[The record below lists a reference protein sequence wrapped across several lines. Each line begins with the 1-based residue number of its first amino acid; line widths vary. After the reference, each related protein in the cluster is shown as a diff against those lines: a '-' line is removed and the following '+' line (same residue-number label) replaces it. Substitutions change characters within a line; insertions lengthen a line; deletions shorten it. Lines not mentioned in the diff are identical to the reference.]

1 MKRFLWPTDKR
12 QEANESKQ
20 RKTAGRKR
28 RPPRVP
34 ETNQQVMEM
43 MISEW
48 KDDLFRIGEDMWSMA
63 FEYDDINFKTAN
75 AEDGQAIFLKYVDLL
90 NSFTEST
97 HIQIST
103 VITPINTERFKKDYR
118 FDEDHLPEGPQRL
131 LAREF
136 NDLIDYSIGLKE
148 NTLVRRRYVTLSQ
161 EAESYEEAQIIFRNL
176 AQKMEEKFKDLG
188 TSIRTVSAQ
197 ERFEVLHDLFNV
209 QTLESKGIT
218 DIQTAAHT
226 NGQTVYDLLAPRE
239 MLDLRHDDYIELRDE
254 EGKSTR
260 FIRSM
265 YVDPDLPK
273 AISAKFFNS
282 LTTIEDIHMI
292 TTINITPC
300 ETTKILKK
308 LMKKKSGLETERFD
322 KMKSLARQGIEYRQI
337 QDERLESAIDDIE
350 QLMDDI
356 KELDQKI
363 FQENILVTL
372 VADEYKELEEQTSK
386 VINAAG
392 EQLVKIRPL
401 KWQQLEGIQNT
412 LPLGHNTFQIQHTE
426 TSEATAVHV
435 PFSAKDFLHEK
446 SIFYGTNMVSRNPI
460 FLDRSRLINGNGCIL
475 ATSGAGKSF
484 QVKTIAEEILL
495 RYPQDN
501 IIFVD
506 FQKEYGLLVEE
517 FGGQTITIANS
528 TDSHINPLDL
538 SADYSLSEDGGD
550 TPIKAKTEYMQGW
563 VESII
568 DEGPLGPVEK
578 TLIDRCVRNIFF
590 DYEASDFK
598 DRSLQPGLHQFQ
610 TELENQ
616 EEPEA
621 HRLSKSLER
630 FVSGSLDL
638 FAHETNVDI
647 RNRVVNFDVSG
658 LPSSIQTAGYLVILD
673 HIMNRL
679 IENRRKGIATHVF
692 VDEFHILL
700 ANPSGADYVA
710 KLVKIGRKYNA
721 FITVITQNISDV
733 YDKEAGRK
741 ILGNAEFAMILR
753 QKATDREMIQQIYDI
768 SDSEARF
775 FSGDARQGQG
785 IIVYGSDKIPF
796 SNPVPRNTRIYQLN
810 NTDRLQTSR

>member
-1 MKRFLWPTDKR
+1 MKRFLWSTDKR
-12 QEANESKQ
+12 QEAKESKQ
-20 RKTAGRKR
+20 RKIAGRKR

-48 KDDLFRIGEDMWSMA
+48 KDDLFRIGKDMWSMA

-97 HIQIST
+97 HIQLST

-254 EGKSTR
+254 EGKSSR

-484 QVKTIAEEILL
+484 QVKTMAEEILL

-501 IIFVD
+501 VIFVD
-506 FQKEYGLLVEE
+506 FQKEYGLLVKE

>member
-1 MKRFLWPTDKR
+1 MKRFLWSTDKR
-12 QEANESKQ
+12 QEAKESKQ

-48 KDDLFRIGEDMWSMA
+48 KDDLFRIGKDMWSMA

-97 HIQIST
+97 HIQLST

-254 EGKSTR
+254 EGKSSR

-401 KWQQLEGIQNT
+401 KWQLEGIQNT

-484 QVKTIAEEILL
+484 QVKTMAEEILL

-501 IIFVD
+501 VIFVD
-506 FQKEYGLLVEE
+506 FQKEYGLLVKE

>member
-1 MKRFLWPTDKR
+1 MKRFLWSTDKR
-12 QEANESKQ
+12 QEAKESKQ

-48 KDDLFRIGEDMWSMA
+48 KEDLFRIGKDMWSMA

-75 AEDGQAIFLKYVDLL
+75 AEDGQAIFLRYVDLL

-254 EGKSTR
+254 EGKSSR

-363 FQENILVTL
+363 FQENMLVTL

-484 QVKTIAEEILL
+484 QVKTIAEETLL

-501 IIFVD
+501 VIFVD

>member
-1 MKRFLWPTDKR
+1 MKRFLWSTDKR
-12 QEANESKQ
+12 QEAKESKQ

-48 KDDLFRIGEDMWSMA
+48 KDDLFRIGKDMWSMA

-97 HIQIST
+97 HIQLST

-254 EGKSTR
+254 EGKSSR

-484 QVKTIAEEILL
+484 QVKTMAEEILL

-501 IIFVD
+501 VIFVD
-506 FQKEYGLLVEE
+506 FQKEYGLLVKE

>member
-501 IIFVD
+501 VIFVD

-598 DRSLQPGLHQFQ
+598 DRSLQPGLQQFQ

>member
-12 QEANESKQ
+12 REAKKSKQ

-188 TSIRTVSAQ
+188 TSIRTVSVQ

-254 EGKSTR
+254 EGNSSR

-501 IIFVD
+501 VIFVD
-506 FQKEYGLLVEE
+506 FQREYGLLVEE

-590 DYEASDFK
+590 DYEASGFK
-598 DRSLQPGLHQFQ
+598 DRSLQPGLQQFQ

-647 RNRVVNFDVSG
+647 HNRVVNFDVSG

-796 SNPVPRNTRIYQLN
+796 ANPVPRNTRIYQLN

>member
-118 FDEDHLPEGPQRL
+118 FDEDHLPEGPQCL

-254 EGKSTR
+254 EGKSSR

>member
-254 EGKSTR
+254 EGKSSR

-501 IIFVD
+501 VIFVD

>member
-254 EGKSTR
+254 EGKSSR

-501 IIFVD
+501 VIFVD

-598 DRSLQPGLHQFQ
+598 DRSLQPGLQQFQ

>member
-254 EGKSTR
+254 EGNSSR

>member
-598 DRSLQPGLHQFQ
+598 DRSLQPGLQQFQ

>member
-254 EGKSTR
+254 EGKSSR

>member
-254 EGKSTR
+254 EGKSSR

-590 DYEASDFK
+590 DYEASGFK
-598 DRSLQPGLHQFQ
+598 DRSLQPGLQQFQ

>member
-1 MKRFLWPTDKR
+1 
-12 QEANESKQ
+12 
-20 RKTAGRKR
+20 
-28 RPPRVP
+28 
-34 ETNQQVMEM
+34 
-43 MISEW
+43 
-48 KDDLFRIGEDMWSMA
+48 
-63 FEYDDINFKTAN
+63 
-75 AEDGQAIFLKYVDLL
+75 
-90 NSFTEST
+90 
-97 HIQIST
+97 
-103 VITPINTERFKKDYR
+103 
-118 FDEDHLPEGPQRL
+118 QRL

-254 EGKSTR
+254 EGKSSR

-484 QVKTIAEEILL
+484 QVKTMAEEILL

-501 IIFVD
+501 VIFVD
-506 FQKEYGLLVEE
+506 FQKEYGLLVKE

>member
-1 MKRFLWPTDKR
+1 MKRFLWSTDKR
-12 QEANESKQ
+12 QEAKESKQ

-48 KDDLFRIGEDMWSMA
+48 KDDLFRIGKDMWSMA

-97 HIQIST
+97 HIQLST

-254 EGKSTR
+254 EGKSSR

-401 KWQQLEGIQNT
+401 KASRIRCRWGTTHFRYSTRRHRRRRLSMFRFPPRTSCMRSPFFMGPIWFQGIRYSWT
-412 LPLGHNTFQIQHTE
+412 VHGSSTE
-426 TSEATAVHV
+426 TAAYWPH
-435 PFSAKDFLHEK
+435 PA
-446 SIFYGTNMVSRNPI
+446 
-460 FLDRSRLINGNGCIL
+460 
-475 ATSGAGKSF
+475 
-484 QVKTIAEEILL
+484 
-495 RYPQDN
+495 
-501 IIFVD
+501 
-506 FQKEYGLLVEE
+506 
-517 FGGQTITIANS
+517 
-528 TDSHINPLDL
+528 
-538 SADYSLSEDGGD
+538 
-550 TPIKAKTEYMQGW
+550 
-563 VESII
+563 
-568 DEGPLGPVEK
+568 
-578 TLIDRCVRNIFF
+578 
-590 DYEASDFK
+590 
-598 DRSLQPGLHQFQ
+598 
-610 TELENQ
+610 LEN
-616 EEPEA
+616 
-621 HRLSKSLER
+621 
-630 FVSGSLDL
+630 L
-638 FAHETNVDI
+638 F
-647 RNRVVNFDVSG
+647 R
-658 LPSSIQTAGYLVILD
+658 
-673 HIMNRL
+673 
-679 IENRRKGIATHVF
+679 
-692 VDEFHILL
+692 
-700 ANPSGADYVA
+700 
-710 KLVKIGRKYNA
+710 
-721 FITVITQNISDV
+721 
-733 YDKEAGRK
+733 
-741 ILGNAEFAMILR
+741 
-753 QKATDREMIQQIYDI
+753 
-768 SDSEARF
+768 
-775 FSGDARQGQG
+775 
-785 IIVYGSDKIPF
+785 
-796 SNPVPRNTRIYQLN
+796 
-810 NTDRLQTSR
+810 

>member
-118 FDEDHLPEGPQRL
+118 FDEDHLPEGPQCL

-501 IIFVD
+501 VIFVD

>member
-1 MKRFLWPTDKR
+1 MKRFLWSTDKPR
-12 QEANESKQ
+12 GESKR
-20 RKTAGRKR
+20 RKEAGRRR

-48 KDDLFRIGEDMWSMA
+48 KDDLFRIGEEVWSMT

-118 FDEDHLPEGPQRL
+118 FDEGHLPEGPQRL

-161 EAESYEEAQIIFRNL
+161 EAENYEEAVIIFRNL

-188 TSIRTVSAQ
+188 TSIRPVTAQ
-197 ERFEVLHDLFNV
+197 ERFEVLHDLFNAR
-209 QTLESKGIT
+209 TLESKGIE
-218 DIQTAAHT
+218 DIQAAA
-226 NGQTVYDLLAPRE
+226 GEKDQTVYDLLAPVE

-372 VADEYKELEEQTSK
+372 VADDYRELEEQTSK
-386 VINAAG
+386 VINTAG

-401 KWQQLEGIQNT
+401 KWQQLEGIQNS

-475 ATSGAGKSF
+475 ATSGSGKSF

-501 IIFVD
+501 VIFID
-506 FQKEYGLLVEE
+506 FQREYGMLVEE

-590 DYEASDFK
+590 DYEASGFR
-598 DRSLQPGLHQFQ
+598 DRSLQPGLRQFQ
-610 TELENQ
+610 AELENQ

-621 HRLSKSLER
+621 HRLAKSLER

-647 RNRVVNFDVSG
+647 HNRVVNFDVSG

-796 SNPVPRNTRIYQLN
+796 SNPVPRNTRIYHLN

>member
-1 MKRFLWPTDKR
+1 MKRFLWSTDKR
-12 QEANESKQ
+12 QEAKESKQ

-118 FDEDHLPEGPQRL
+118 FDEDHLPEGPQCL

-218 DIQTAAHT
+218 DIQTAAQT

-254 EGKSTR
+254 EGKSSR

-501 IIFVD
+501 VIFVD

>member
-401 KWQQLEGIQNT
+401 KWQQLEGIQNM

-501 IIFVD
+501 VIFVD

-598 DRSLQPGLHQFQ
+598 DRSLQPGLQQFQ

>member
-34 ETNQQVMEM
+34 ETNQQVMEK

-254 EGKSTR
+254 EGKSSR

>member
-254 EGKSTR
+254 EGKSSR

-501 IIFVD
+501 VIFVD
-506 FQKEYGLLVEE
+506 FQREYGLLVEE